1 MPYVGD
7 IVANFKKQ
15 YGKNW
20 KKRFFA
26 WKGAN
31 PTQYKKGVATARK
44 KGDKIIASLA
54 SKNRGATKKNG
65 RG

>member
-1 MPYVGD
+1 MPYVGKQ
-7 IVANFKKQ
+7 VANFKKE

-31 PTQYKKGVATARK
+31 PDSYQKGVATARK
-44 KGDKIIASLA
+44 KGDTIIRSLA
-54 SKNRGATKKNG
+54 KKGKRG
-65 RG
+65 RE